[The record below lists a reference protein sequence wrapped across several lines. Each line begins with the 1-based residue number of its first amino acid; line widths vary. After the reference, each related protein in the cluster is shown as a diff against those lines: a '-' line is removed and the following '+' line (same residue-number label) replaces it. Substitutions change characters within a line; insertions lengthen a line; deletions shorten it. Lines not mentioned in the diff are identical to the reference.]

1 MGQFHMYVSAVGV
14 NHSTSPVRFREKL
27 AISNEAL
34 SESLNLLR
42 QYVSNGII
50 LSTCNRTEVYAMDN
64 QPAEEASINFLNTVT
79 RVSFTDLL
87 PHIYLRKNETAFQHL
102 FSIASGLNSMIIGE
116 FEILGQVGQALKAA
130 EKMSMVNLPL
140 RSIFQS
146 AIRTG
151 RRVREETGISKNALS
166 ASSIALDLAS
176 KVVGDLSKCKMLV
189 IGTGE
194 AGRLVIKVAKDR
206 GTSQIVVASRTM
218 ERASTLAKT
227 IGGIPISMDKLQ
239 EELTTCNIVVGCA
252 GAPHPILSVNYVSEV
267 MRKRQALPLAIID
280 IAVPRNVEPG
290 VEKINNVFLYNID
303 DLTQIT
309 DLHREQRKTE
319 IESALAIIADEVNM
333 FASWW
338 RALDVRPV
346 VSALMEKAEDI
357 RSAQL
362 KKTLKKLPS
371 LSDKE
376 RKSLEAM
383 TRSIVTKIL
392 KDPVQHLKVNSNYN
406 PDYTD
411 IVSRLF
417 RLDRGKE

>member
-1 MGQFHMYVSAVGV
+1 
-14 NHSTSPVRFREKL
+14 
-27 AISNEAL
+27 
-34 SESLNLLR
+34 
-42 QYVSNGII
+42 
-50 LSTCNRTEVYAMDN
+50 
-64 QPAEEASINFLNTVT
+64 
-79 RVSFTDLL
+79 
-87 PHIYLRKNETAFQHL
+87 
-102 FSIASGLNSMIIGE
+102 
-116 FEILGQVGQALKAA
+116 
-130 EKMSMVNLPL
+130 
-140 RSIFQS
+140 
-146 AIRTG
+146 
-151 RRVREETGISKNALS
+151 
-166 ASSIALDLAS
+166 
-176 KVVGDLSKCKMLV
+176 
-189 IGTGE
+189 
-194 AGRLVIKVAKDR
+194 
-206 GTSQIVVASRTM
+206 
-218 ERASTLAKT
+218 
-227 IGGIPISMDKLQ
+227 
-239 EELTTCNIVVGCA
+239 
-252 GAPHPILSVNYVSEV
+252 